1 MKLCLGAAVL
11 AAVAA
16 ISVTGCSNGSLNGSE
31 SVPASASNV
40 GSGGGSNEPGGN
52 PGLGGSAS
60 SASADAAALPPE
72 TKVESNYQ
80 SPVATGNVVWIA
92 NPTSGRVAYIDSKTF
107 AVKTEPAGDGPTFLA
122 AIPDPDPTHQP
133 PHDLAVVLNVVSH
146 DATLFAL
153 TPPVTGTDIDGQLT
167 KTIEPSTPYANA
179 WAISKSGRWAIAWTN
194 TNLVASP
201 DPIQGYDRI
210 EVLDVTGA
218 RPPTALSVG
227 FAPVQMVFSGDE
239 THAYAVTADG
249 ITVIDLTTGSVPLV
263 TQSYPLGAPSPAGAP
278 DASQDAGTTDAA
290 TQDAGAQDG
299 AQDAGPLDGAQDGAQ
314 DAGPLDGAQDDGAQ
328 DDAVQDGSDGGDPA
342 VEPGAAPA
350 MVGSGTPDVS
360 FSPDATFA
368 LVRQDGVQSITVIS
382 LADGKATLVSL
393 PDFPTDLTMS
403 PTGTFAVAVLRDTS
417 TVAILPIPGIASDP
431 ASFTTTAIPGETIG
445 RAIVTSQGQT
455 ALLFTTAAAV
465 DRLTV
470 LTFAPAPS
478 YRTIT
483 LHAPVLAVFPTDDA
497 RHAIVLH
504 SLPPGSI
511 DQGAFSVVPIATDLP
526 AAIEPLSAP
535 PTAVALTNDRALVT
549 ISNEATAQYAVYVA
563 AMPSLVST
571 EVALASPPLAVGIVP
586 GAPVGSVDAGA
597 ASPATGYVAQDY
609 SEGRITF
616 IDLSADGDGGA
627 RTITGFELSAGIVEG
642 TEQ

>member
-1 MKLCLGAAVL
+1 MKLCLGSAVFAAATVIPTL
-11 AAVAA
+11 
-16 ISVTGCSNGSLNGSE
+16 GCSTGASNGTASFS
-31 SVPASASNV
+31 PASA
-40 GSGGGSNEPGGN
+40 GSTGAGGAPSGQNTAGGGA
-52 PGLGGSAS
+52 SAS
-60 SASADAAALPPE
+60 SAGGSAAASPPPPE

-92 NPTSGRVAYIDSKTF
+92 NPTSGRVAYIDSRTF
-107 AVKTEPAGDGPTFLA
+107 AVKTEQAGDGPTVLA
-122 AIPDPDPTHQP
+122 AVPDPDPTHQP

-153 TPPVTGTDIDGQLT
+153 TPPANGSDIDGQLS

-179 WAISKSGRWAIAWTN
+179 WAVSKSGRWAIAWTN

-249 ITVIDLTTGSVPLV
+249 ITVIDLVAGSVPRV
-263 TQSYPLGAPSPAGAP
+263 TQSYPLGAPSPVGAP
-278 DASQDAGTTDAA
+278 DASLEAGTQDAA
-290 TQDAGAQDG
+290 TQDDG
-299 AQDAGPLDGAQDGAQ
+299 AQDAGTQDAGTQDDGAQ
-314 DAGPLDGAQDDGAQ
+314 DAGMQDAGTQDDGSS
-328 DDAVQDGSDGGDPA
+328 DASDSSPPI
-342 VEPGAAPA
+342 EPGAAPA
-350 MVGSGTPDVS
+350 MVGSGPPDVS
-360 FSPDATFA
+360 FSPDAAYA
-368 LVRQDGVQSITVIS
+368 LVRQDGVESITVIS

-417 TVAILPIPGIASDP
+417 TVAVLPIPGIASDP

-445 RAIVTSQGQT
+445 RAIVTRQGET
-455 ALLFTTAAAV
+455 ALLFTTVAAV

-470 LTFAPAPS
+470 LTFAPAPT
-478 YRTIT
+478 YRTIP

-497 RHAIVLH
+497 RNAIVLH
-504 SLPPGSI
+504 SLPAGSI
-511 DQGAFSVVPIATDLP
+511 DLGAFSVVPIATTLP
-526 AAIEPLSAP
+526 AAIQPLSAP
-535 PTAVALTNDRALVT
+535 PIAVALTNDRALIT
-549 ISNEATAQYAVYVA
+549 ISNEATARYAVYVA

-571 EVALASPPLAVGIVP
+571 EVPLASPPLAVGIVP
-586 GAPVGSVDAGA
+586 GSPVGSIDAGT
-597 ASPATGYVAQDY
+597 ASPATGFVAQDY

-616 IDLSADGDGGA
+616 IDLSADDDGGA

>member
-1 MKLCLGAAVL
+1 MRLCLGAAVL

-16 ISVTGCSNGSLNGSE
+16 ISVTGCSTGSLNGSE
-31 SVPASASNV
+31 SLAPGSASNT
-40 GSGGGSNEPGGN
+40 GSGGGAPGAGAN
-52 PGLGGSAS
+52 AGGGGSATIPS
-60 SASADAAALPPE
+60 GDASALPPE

-153 TPPVTGTDIDGQLT
+153 TPPVTGSDIDGQLT
-167 KTIEPSTPYANA
+167 KTIEPSTPYANV

-201 DPIQGYDRI
+201 DPIQGYDRV

-239 THAYAVTADG
+239 SHAYAVTSDG

-263 TQSYPLGAPSPAGAP
+263 TQSYPLGAPSPVGAP
-278 DASQDAGTTDAA
+278 DASQEDGPTDAA
-290 TQDAGAQDG
+290 T
-299 AQDAGPLDGAQDGAQ
+299 QDAGPLDGAQNDGAQ
-314 DAGPLDGAQDDGAQ
+314 NDGAQDDGAQ
-328 DDAVQDGSDGGDPA
+328 DDGAQDDGAQDDSAQDASDGGGPA
-342 VEPGAAPA
+342 VVPGAAPA

-360 FSPDATFA
+360 FSPDATYA

-497 RHAIVLH
+497 RNAIVLH

-511 DQGAFSVVPIATDLP
+511 DQGAFSVVPIATNLP

-535 PTAVALTNDRALVT
+535 PIAVALTNDRALVT

-571 EVALASPPLAVGIVP
+571 EVPLASPPLAVGIVP
-586 GAPVGSVDAGA
+586 GAPVGPVDAGA

-616 IDLSADGDGGA
+616 IDLSADSDGGA

>member
-11 AAVAA
+11 AAATIPA
-16 ISVTGCSNGSLNGSE
+16 MGCSNGSLNGTAGFAPTSG
-31 SVPASASNV
+31 SNA
-40 GSGGGSNEPGGN
+40 GAGGGATAAGGN
-52 PGLGGSAS
+52 GAGVPS
-60 SASADAAALPPE
+60 SAQADAGAPALPPE

-92 NPTSGRVAYIDSKTF
+92 NPASGRVAYIDSRTF
-107 AVKTEPAGDGPTFLA
+107 AVKTEQAGDGPTVLA

-133 PHDLAVVLNVVSH
+133 AHDLAVVLNVVSH

-153 TPPVTGTDIDGQLT
+153 TPPASGSDIDGQLT
-167 KTIEPSTPYANA
+167 RTIEPSTRYANA
-179 WAISKSGRWAIAWTN
+179 WAVSKSGHWAIAWTN

-201 DPIQGYDRI
+201 DPIQGYDLI

-218 RPPTALSVG
+218 RAPTALTVG
-227 FAPVQMVFSGDE
+227 FSPVQMVFSGDE

-249 ITVIDLTTGSVPLV
+249 ITVIDLLAGSAPLV
-263 TQSYPLGAPSPAGAP
+263 TQSYPLGAPLPVVAP
-278 DASQDAGTTDAA
+278 DASQDAGPTDAGSS
-290 TQDAGAQDG
+290 DASDSGPMDGG
-299 AQDAGPLDGAQDGAQ
+299 AQDAGTTDAS
-314 DAGPLDGAQDDGAQ
+314 DAG
-328 DDAVQDGSDGGDPA
+328 SPA
-342 VEPGAAPA
+342 MEPDSQA
-350 MVGSGTPDVS
+350 MVGSGAPDVS
-360 FSPDATFA
+360 FSPDAAYA
-368 LVRQDGVQSITVIS
+368 LVRQDGVQSLTVIS
-382 LADGKATLVSL
+382 LADGKETLVSL

-417 TVAILPIPGIASDP
+417 TVAVLPIPGIASDP
-431 ASFTTTAIPGETIG
+431 TSFTTTAIPGETIG
-445 RAIVTSQGQT
+445 RAIVTRQGQT

-470 LTFAPAPS
+470 LTFDPVPS
-478 YRTIT
+478 YRTIA

-497 RHAIVLH
+497 RNAVVLH
-504 SLPPGSI
+504 NLPPGSI
-511 DQGAFSVVPIATDLP
+511 DQGAFSVVPIATTLP

-549 ISNEATAQYAVYVA
+549 ISNEATALYAVYVA
-563 AMPSLVST
+563 EMPSLVST
-571 EVALASPPLAVGIVP
+571 EVLLASPPLAVGIVP
-586 GAPVGSVDAGA
+586 GTPGGSVDAGA
-597 ASPATGYVAQDY
+597 ASAATGYVAQDY

-642 TEQ
+642 SEQ